1 VSLRDSF
8 TLKVRPMIHPRLLTR
23 ILPIALL
30 FLEFGCTGHK
40 VKPNPA
46 VPART
51 PLPAVAPPIETMRW
65 HDLSRS
71 CEELKAEYDALDP
84 LVKDASRLL
93 PVPKAGTVPP
103 EGTSPI
109 TFIPVFGP
117 LIAMGM
123 DSSSR
128 AQAAFDA
135 AAIDAEDREFVAA
148 TIAHQRGHEAID
160 RRQYLVYLAT
170 QKGCR

>member
-1 VSLRDSF
+1 
-8 TLKVRPMIHPRLLTR
+8 MIHARSLTR
-23 ILPIALL
+23 ILSVFALL
-30 FLEFGCTGHK
+30 AEFGCTGHTTL
-40 VKPNPA
+40 KPHA
-46 VPART
+46 ALSEGK
-51 PLPAVAPPIETMRW
+51 PLPAAPPPIETMQW
-65 HDLSRS
+65 SDLSQG
-71 CEELKAEYDALDP
+71 CEKLKAEYDALDP

-93 PVPKAGTVPP
+93 PVPKAENAQP

-109 TFIPVFGP
+109 TFVPVFGP
-117 LIAMGM
+117 LIAMSM

-160 RRQYLVYLAT
+160 RRQYLVYLAS
-170 QKGCR
+170 QKGCK